1 MLNLFYMDSFTHKR
15 KTKRCP
21 FSFCIHVGGL
31 KTACIPLQKIIE
43 STGLYDINLFSLDV
57 EGAEYAVLSTLDL
70 SVTNIEVIVVELDGG
85 NLDRDQQVR
94 DLLTGLGFENAALK
108 HGSIRD
114 ACVPGGDC
122 TVNEV
127 FINPNF
133 QNRKLQRAVS
143 LGHSASLFSYGT
155 GVSC

>member
-1 MLNLFYMDSFTHKR
+1 MLLCCYT
-15 KTKRCP
+15 
-21 FSFCIHVGGL
+21 GGL
-31 KTACIPLQKIIE
+31 KTACIPLQKIID

-57 EGAEYAVLSTLDL
+57 EGAEYAVLSTVDF
-70 SVTNIEVIVVELDGG
+70 SVTNFEVIVAELDGG
-85 NLDRDQQVR
+85 NLVKDQQVR
-94 DLLTGLGFENAALK
+94 DLLMSHGFENAALK

-122 TVNEV
+122 TINEV

-133 QNRKLQRAVS
+133 HSRKLQRA
-143 LGHSASLFSYGT
+143 ASMGTSSTLLAHGT